1 MRFWD
6 TSAIVPLLLEQPASG
21 RARELLAEDPAMA
34 AWWGT
39 PIECW
44 SAAARL
50 RREGRLSAQDEAA
63 VHALLEHLHD
73 AWVEVLPSEE
83 VRKRALRL
91 LQIHA
96 LRSADAVQLAAA
108 LTCAGSPGGA
118 GFVAFD
124 ERLRGAARVEGL
136 EVY

>member
-50 RREGRLSAQDEAA
+50 RREGRLSEQDEAA
-63 VHALLEHLHD
+63 VHELLKDLHD
-73 AWVEVLPSEE
+73 NWVEVLPSEE
-83 VRKRALRL
+83 VRKRACRL
-91 LQIHA
+91 LQVHA
-96 LRSADAVQLAAA
+96 LCPADAVQLAAA

-118 GFVAFD
+118 GFVALD
-124 ERLRGAARVEGL
+124 ERLRSAARAEGL
-136 EVY
+136 GVY